1 MTFPCPSIA
10 TQYCF
15 NLFDRLIMLVRG
27 RVVYFGPTSG
37 AAAFATDA
45 CPRVKEMTEGYND
58 AEFLVVRPCL
68 VALFEK
74 RCPSYCPNSVLLKRS
89 RPHFC

>member
-1 MTFPCPSIA
+1 MTCPCPSIA

-37 AAAFATDA
+37 AAAFATNA

-68 VALFEK
+68 VT
-74 RCPSYCPNSVLLKRS
+74 
-89 RPHFC
+89 